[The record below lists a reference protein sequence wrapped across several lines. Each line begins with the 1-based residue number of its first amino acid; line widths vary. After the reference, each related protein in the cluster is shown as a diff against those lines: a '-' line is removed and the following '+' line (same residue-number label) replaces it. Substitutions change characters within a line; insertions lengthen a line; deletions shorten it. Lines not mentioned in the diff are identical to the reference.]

1 MDQLTLRNRVVR
13 YACTVMVAA
22 AAMSAGYAALFE
34 PSHFAQIAHSQIGWA
49 AIYVIF
55 VIAYGL
61 TPGDGATHLT
71 TRRAWLLAAQS
82 LSGLAL
88 VWLYPSLIVTCLLVV
103 VAWQFALLTDARIAF
118 LAAAAQVAV
127 LASIKCA
134 GQTDAMSILIA
145 VSSAGFQLFAVSAAQ
160 LARNEI
166 AARSELTRANAE
178 LRAAYTLLD
187 ESARN
192 AERLRIARD
201 LHYVM
206 GHTLTTLTVQ
216 LDVASRISSG
226 PAAEHLAHARS
237 AAGQLLDQVRSV
249 VNRFRTQPLDLQ
261 AALQQLIAGTEGV
274 SVRLRA
280 PPDLTLSEPAQAEA
294 IVRCVQEAIT
304 NTIRHARAQELT
316 IELRRDAQGAIVI
329 TASDDGRGGPY
340 VMGHGLAG
348 MRERF
353 ELLGGSLAISSA
365 EGTGF
370 VLRGTLPAVENLI

>member
-1 MDQLTLRNRVVR
+1 MDPLRLRNRLVR

-22 AAMSAGYAALFE
+22 AAMSAGYAAVVE
-34 PSHFAQIAHSQIGWA
+34 PSRFARIAHPEVAWVVT
-49 AIYVIF
+49 YLIF
-55 VIAYGL
+55 VIAYAL
-61 TPGDGATHLT
+61 TPSDGATRLT
-71 TRRAWLLAAQS
+71 TGRAWLLAAQS
-82 LSGLAL
+82 VSGLFL
-88 VWLYPSLIVTCLLVV
+88 VWLYPSLIVCCLLVV
-103 VAWQFALLTDARIAF
+103 VAWQFALLTEARVAF

-127 LASIKCA
+127 LASIKCT

-145 VSSAGFQLFAVSAAQ
+145 ISCSGFQLFAVSAAQ

-166 AARSELTRANAE
+166 AARSELMRANAE

-201 LHYVM
+201 LHDVM

-216 LDVASRISSG
+216 LDVASRLSSG
-226 PAAEHLAHARS
+226 PAAEHLASARVAS
-237 AAGQLLDQVRSV
+237 GQLLDQVRSV
-249 VNRFRTQPLDLQ
+249 VSRSRAQPLDLQ
-261 AALQQLIAGTEGV
+261 AALQELAAGTQGLRV
-274 SVRLRA
+274 QLRA
-280 PPDLTLSEPAQAEA
+280 PAEITISEPAQAEA
-294 IVRCVQEAIT
+294 LVRCVQEAIT

-316 IELRRDAQGAIVI
+316 IELRRDPSGGVVI
-329 TASDDGRGGPY
+329 TASDDGRGGPF

-370 VLRGTLPAVENLI
+370 ELRGRLPAMEGPI

>member
-1 MDQLTLRNRVVR
+1 VDQLTLRNRVVR

-22 AAMSAGYAALFE
+22 AAMSAGYAAMFE
-34 PSHFAQIAHSQIGWA
+34 PSHFVHLAHSELAWVV
-49 AIYVIF
+49 IYLVF

-61 TPGDGATHLT
+61 TPSDGATRLT
-71 TRRAWLLAAQS
+71 THRAGLLAVQS
-82 LSGLAL
+82 LSGLVL

-103 VAWQFALLTDARIAF
+103 VAWQFALLTSARTAF

-127 LASIKCA
+127 LASIKCI

-145 VSSAGFQLFAVSAAQ
+145 VSCSGFQLFAVSAAQ

-166 AARSELTRANAE
+166 AARGELMRANAE
-178 LRAAYTLLD
+178 LRAAYTLLE

-201 LHYVM
+201 LHDVM

-216 LDVASRISSG
+216 LDVASRLSSG
-226 PAAEHLAHARS
+226 AAAEHLKCAR
-237 AAGQLLDQVRSV
+237 AASGQLLDQVRSV
-249 VNRFRTQPLDLQ
+249 VNRFRAQPLDLQ
-261 AALQQLIAGTEGV
+261 AALQELSAGTQGV
-274 SVRLRA
+274 RVQLRA
-280 PPDLTLSEPAQAEA
+280 PTDITISEPAQAET

-316 IELRRDAQGAIVI
+316 IELRRGTNGGVVI
-329 TASDDGRGGPY
+329 TASDDGRGGPF
-340 VMGHGLAG
+340 VIGHGLAG

-365 EGTGF
+365 EGAGF
-370 VLRGTLPAVENLI
+370 VLRGTLPATESPI